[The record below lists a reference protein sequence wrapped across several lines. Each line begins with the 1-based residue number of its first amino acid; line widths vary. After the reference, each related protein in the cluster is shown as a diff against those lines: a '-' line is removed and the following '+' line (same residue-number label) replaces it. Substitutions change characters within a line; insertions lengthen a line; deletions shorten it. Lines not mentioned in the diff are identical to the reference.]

1 MQHSSTKKLL
11 SVIFCASTLTVIFSL
26 DSIASIARFCRNEWD
41 IFLLKQGYVSFQQ
54 PVFLSV
60 SQPLGTIKSLDERE
74 GSPRLKEVL
83 TKLAEISPEKDP
95 FAGAKRCAL
104 VGNSSQL
111 MGSGL
116 GKAIDSF
123 DTVVRFNEAPTIG
136 YESDVGSKTSIRWT
150 NSRRMPPPAEQKVGI
165 SLITTVF
172 FPTDLSLIEG
182 RILRDEY
189 SQFTTVR
196 ILSPELTSWVTGL
209 VGYGPSSGI
218 IATLAAVIKCE
229 EVSVFGLGPGRDGL
243 WSHYFPKETP
253 LPSYHSIENE
263 QRLLNI
269 LKKGKLIE
277 LY

>member
-1 MQHSSTKKLL
+1 
-11 SVIFCASTLTVIFSL
+11 
-26 DSIASIARFCRNEWD
+26 
-41 IFLLKQGYVSFQQ
+41 
-54 PVFLSV
+54 
-60 SQPLGTIKSLDERE
+60 
-74 GSPRLKEVL
+74 
-83 TKLAEISPEKDP
+83 
-95 FAGAKRCAL
+95 
-104 VGNSSQL
+104 